1 VSGMNLEIS
10 QEDAAVLN
18 AIRQVC
24 EATGFGRVVIEIYGG
39 SIKVIEASV
48 FIRLA
53 RNNKSGKINNKSS
66 TEALDPG
73 AV

>member
-1 VSGMNLEIS
+1 MSEVSLEIS

-53 RNNKSGKINNKSS
+53 WKSGKINNKSS

-73 AV
+73 AVK